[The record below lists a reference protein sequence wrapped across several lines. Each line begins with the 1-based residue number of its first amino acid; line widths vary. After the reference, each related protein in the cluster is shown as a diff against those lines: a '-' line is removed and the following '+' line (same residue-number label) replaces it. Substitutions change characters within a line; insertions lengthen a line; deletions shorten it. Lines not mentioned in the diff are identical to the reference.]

1 LKNVNITTAILLT
14 IFAVAGIQL
23 LSIFGISLF
32 SFMIADGV
40 LLFIISIEFL
50 TYGERRYSSSSIS
63 GDSGIVPLA
72 FPLLAG
78 PGAITTVIIIIS
90 LQTYG
95 WIVLIIS
102 IVFVV
107 LVTYLVLVLEN
118 PILKI
123 LGEGDL

>member
-23 LSIFGISLF
+23 LSVFGISLF
-32 SFMIADGV
+32 SFMIAGGV

-50 TYGERRYSSSSIS
+50 TYGEWRYSSSSIS